1 MFHVKSSRFYQ
12 QAVLVFGIL
21 ALALAAVAVAQSK
34 KPPKQEK
41 SKPTL
46 SEAVVRESNS
56 SFRVSDASKFEFVK
70 KGKSQVNVVFK
81 TSKEVLGSMGCGS
94 CKAKE
99 CMLLIEGP
107 RKAKC
112 VGCGE
117 NDNSC
122 TLNPF

>member
-12 QAVLVFGIL
+12 HVVLVFGVL
-21 ALALAAVAVAQSK
+21 VLALAAVAVAQSK
-34 KPPKQEK
+34 KQPKQEK
-41 SKPTL
+41 GKPTL

-56 SFRVSDASKFEFVK
+56 SFRVTDAGKFEFVK
-70 KGKSQVNVVFK
+70 KGKNQANVVFK
-81 TSKEVLGSMGCGS
+81 ASKEVLGSMGCGS

-107 RKAKC
+107 KKARC

>member
-1 MFHVKSSRFYQ
+1 MFHIRSSRFYQ
-12 QAVLVFGIL
+12 QVILVFSIL
-21 ALALAAVAVAQSK
+21 ALALAAIAVAQSK
-34 KPPKQEK
+34 KEPKSGK

-46 SEAVVRESNS
+46 SEAVVREGNRSAS
-56 SFRVSDASKFEFVK
+56 IKDADKFEFVK
-70 KGKSQVNVVFK
+70 KGNQANVVFK
-81 TSKEVLGSMGCGS
+81 ASKEVLGSLGCGS

-107 RKAKC
+107 RKARC